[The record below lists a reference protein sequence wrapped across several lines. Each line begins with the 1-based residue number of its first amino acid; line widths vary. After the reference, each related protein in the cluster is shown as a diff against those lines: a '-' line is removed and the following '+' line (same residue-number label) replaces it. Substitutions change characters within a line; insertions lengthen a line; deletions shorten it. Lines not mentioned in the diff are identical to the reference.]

1 MPILSLRNAY
11 YRGWFAARGRRNAP
25 NPIMLEERFFIDVG
39 FTDGERSPG
48 VPLDQWN
55 KDIPPG
61 TPANLA
67 NYMQSDE
74 PVFTTRRA
82 HSDHLPSA
90 IRPARRPLVAEQSE
104 LRAPAGYE
112 DSQALPDTE
121 AGSAPARSE
130 PVQRSR
136 AAVSNEDDSETEE
149 SDPAD
154 EDESAPV
161 VAAEESPARMP
172 EKKPQFNLPRRSY
185 GGGPSVKRRSVKR

>member
-48 VPLDQWN
+48 SPLDQWS

-67 NYMQSDE
+67 NYLQSDE
-74 PVFTTRRA
+74 PVFTTRRT
-82 HSDHLPSA
+82 HSDHSPSA
-90 IRPARRPLVAEQSE
+90 MRPARKQVISDQSE
-104 LRAPAGYE
+104 LRAPAGYA
-112 DSQALPDTE
+112 DSQAQPDTE
-121 AGSAPARSE
+121 AEIVPARAE
-130 PVQRSR
+130 PVQRAA
-136 AAVSNEDDSETEE
+136 AAVSNDEESATEE

-154 EDESAPV
+154 EDEPAQA
-161 VAAEESPARMP
+161 VAAEKSPARMP

>member
-11 YRGWFAARGRRNAP
+11 YRGWFAARGHRDAP

-48 VPLDQWN
+48 SPLDQWS

-67 NYMQSDE
+67 NYLQSDE
-74 PVFTTRRA
+74 PVFTTRRT
-82 HSDHLPSA
+82 HSDHPPSA
-90 IRPARRPLVAEQSE
+90 MRPARKQVVSDQSE
-104 LRAPAGYE
+104 LRAAVGYE
-112 DSQALPDTE
+112 DSQAQPDTE
-121 AGSAPARSE
+121 AEIARARSK
-130 PVQRSR
+130 PVQCST
-136 AAVSNEDDSETEE
+136 AAASNEEDSASEE
-149 SDPAD
+149 SDPAG
-154 EDESAPV
+154 EDEPAPA
-161 VAAEESPARMP
+161 VATEKSPARMP

>member
-48 VPLDQWN
+48 GPLEQWS

-67 NYMQSDE
+67 NYLRSDE
-74 PVFTTRRA
+74 PVFTTRRTL
-82 HSDHLPSA
+82 SDHPPSA
-90 IRPARRPLVAEQSE
+90 MRPARKQVVSDQSE

-112 DSQALPDTE
+112 DSQAQPNTQAE
-121 AGSAPARSE
+121 IAPARSE
-130 PVQRSR
+130 PVQRT
-136 AAVSNEDDSETEE
+136 AASASNEEDSETEE
-149 SDPAD
+149 SDPAG
-154 EDESAPV
+154 EDEPTPA
-161 VAAEESPARMP
+161 VATEKAPARMP

>member
-11 YRGWFAARGRRNAP
+11 YRGWFAARDRRHAP

-39 FTDGERSPG
+39 FTDGERSAG
-48 VPLDQWN
+48 SPLDQWS

-67 NYMQSDE
+67 NYLQSDE

-82 HSDHLPSA
+82 RSDHPPSA
-90 IRPARRPLVAEQSE
+90 IRPARRPVIAEQSE
-104 LRAPAGYE
+104 MRTPAGHE
-112 DSQALPDTE
+112 DSRARPGTE
-121 AGSAPARSE
+121 AESAPAHSD
-130 PVQRSR
+130 PAQRSG
-136 AAVSNEDDSETEE
+136 AAASSEGDSETEE

-154 EDESAPV
+154 EDEPAPS
-161 VAAEESPARMP
+161 VATAKPVARMP

>member
-48 VPLDQWN
+48 SPLDQWS

-82 HSDHLPSA
+82 HADHLPSA
-90 IRPARRPLVAEQSE
+90 IRPARRPVVAEQSE

-112 DSQALPDTE
+112 DSRAQPDTE
-121 AGSAPARSE
+121 AEIAPARSE
-130 PVQRSR
+130 PVQRTVATAS
-136 AAVSNEDDSETEE
+136 SEEDSTSEE
-149 SDPAD
+149 SDPAG
-154 EDESAPV
+154 EDDPEPP
-161 VAAEESPARMP
+161 VAAEHSPPRMP

>member
-1 MPILSLRNAY
+1 MPLLSLRNAY

-39 FTDGERSPG
+39 FTDGEHSAG
-48 VPLDQWN
+48 APLDQWN

-82 HSDHLPSA
+82 HSDHPPSA
-90 IRPARRPLVAEQSE
+90 MRPARKPLVAEQSE
-104 LRAPAGYE
+104 LRAPEVDE
-112 DSQALPDTE
+112 DSMMLDTE
-121 AGSAPARSE
+121 AESTPARSE
-130 PVQRSR
+130 SMQRSK
-136 AAVSNEDDSETEE
+136 AAASNDDDSESEE

-154 EDESAPV
+154 VDEPV
-161 VAAEESPARMP
+161 AVAAAENSPPRMP
-172 EKKPQFNLPRRSY
+172 EKKPQFSLPRRSY

>member
-1 MPILSLRNAY
+1 
-11 YRGWFAARGRRNAP
+11 
-25 NPIMLEERFFIDVG
+25 MLEERFFIDVG

-48 VPLDQWN
+48 SPLDQWS

-67 NYMQSDE
+67 NYLQSNA

-90 IRPARRPLVAEQSE
+90 MRPARKQVVSDQSE
-104 LRAPAGYE
+104 LRAPAGHE
-112 DSQALPDTE
+112 DSQGRPNTE
-121 AGSAPARSE
+121 AESAPARGE
-130 PVQRSR
+130 PTQRSK
-136 AAVSNEDDSETEE
+136 AAASN
-149 SDPAD
+149 
-154 EDESAPV
+154 EDESAT
-161 VAAEESPARMP
+161 EESEPAGEDEPAPAVVTEKAPARMP

>member
-1 MPILSLRNAY
+1 
-11 YRGWFAARGRRNAP
+11 
-25 NPIMLEERFFIDVG
+25 
-39 FTDGERSPG
+39 GERSPG
-48 VPLDQWN
+48 SPLDPWN

-67 NYMQSDE
+67 NYLQSDA

-82 HSDHLPSA
+82 HSDHPPSA
-90 IRPARRPLVAEQSE
+90 IRPARRPVVAEQSE

-112 DSQALPDTE
+112 DSQALPDTVAE
-121 AGSAPARSE
+121 PAPARSE
-130 PVQRSR
+130 PVQRSS
-136 AAVSNEDDSETEE
+136 ATASNAEDSEAEE

-154 EDESAPV
+154 EDEPAPAVATEKSA
-161 VAAEESPARMP
+161 ARMP

>member
-11 YRGWFAARGRRNAP
+11 YRGWFAARSRRSAP
-25 NPIMLEERFFIDVG
+25 NPIMSEERFFIDVG

-48 VPLDQWN
+48 SPLDQWN

-82 HSDHLPSA
+82 HSDHVPTA
-90 IRPARRPLVAEQSE
+90 IRPARRPVVADQSE

-112 DSQALPDTE
+112 DFQARPDTE
-121 AGSAPARSE
+121 VESARAPEPAE
-130 PVQRSR
+130 RSR
-136 AAVSNEDDSETEE
+136 AAVSNEEESEPEE

-154 EDESAPV
+154 EDEPPPV
-161 VAAEESPARMP
+161 VAAENSPPRMP
-172 EKKPQFNLPRRSY
+172 ERKPQFNLPRRSY
-185 GGGPSVKRRSVKR
+185 GGGPSVNRRSVKR

>member
-1 MPILSLRNAY
+1 MPLLSLRNAY

-25 NPIMLEERFFIDVG
+25 APIMLEERFFIDVG
-39 FTDGERSPG
+39 FTDGEHSAG
-48 VPLDQWN
+48 APLDQWS

-67 NYMQSDE
+67 NFMQSDE

-82 HSDHLPSA
+82 HSDHPPSA
-90 IRPARRPLVAEQSE
+90 MRPARKPLVAAQSDVH
-104 LRAPAGYE
+104 APDGESMTPAH
-112 DSQALPDTE
+112 TE
-121 AGSAPARSE
+121 VESAPARSE
-130 PVQRSR
+130 SMQRSK
-136 AAVSNEDDSETEE
+136 ATASNEEDSETEE

-154 EDESAPV
+154 EDEPAAV
-161 VAAEESPARMP
+161 VAADKSPPRMP